1 MVTVLLLA
9 TAALLWPPGRPGMAG
24 GLGRHPARRASR
36 LWRDRLPGSR
46 TGLLAIGATCVALG
60 AITAGPAGTLAAG
73 IVTAT
78 LIVLGRSALADRHR
92 RSDLIDIIAGLRLL
106 SRELRSGAAPAQA
119 AGEAA
124 TAARGVAVMVLA
136 ALATRRGSGAIAGAD
151 PRGSPTALAGSG
163 VPAPMRDSTGSARS
177 GLGSAK
183 GGRLG
188 RILPAE
194 GPVAEV
200 VARLTSGWILAGR
213 HGLAITPM
221 IDAAVR
227 DASERLA
234 ADTER
239 ASQVAGPRMSG
250 YVMAGLPL
258 MGLLLGVGMGA
269 DPVHVLTSTALGN
282 VMLIGGVALTCA
294 GLLWSARIVRP

>member
-1 MVTVLLLA
+1 MVTLLLLA
-9 TAALLWPPGRPGMAG
+9 TAALLWPPGRPGTAR

-36 LWRDRLPGSR
+36 FHRDRLPGSR

-78 LIVLGRSALADRHR
+78 LIVLGRSALAERHR

-124 TAARGVAVMVLA
+124 AAARGVAVMVLA
-136 ALATRRGSGAIAGAD
+136 ALATRRGSGAIASANPG
-151 PRGSPTALAGSG
+151 GSSAALRPSN
-163 VPAPMRDSTGSARS
+163 GSARS
-177 GLGSAK
+177 GLGPAK

-188 RILPAE
+188 RIVPAE

-221 IDAAVR
+221 IDAAVL
-227 DASERLA
+227 DASERLS

-282 VMLIGGVALTCA
+282 VLLIVGVALTCA

>member
-1 MVTVLLLA
+1 MVTLLLLA
-9 TAALLWPPGRPGMAG
+9 TAALLWPPGRPGTAG

-36 LWRDRLPGSR
+36 LDRDRLSGSR
-46 TGLLAIGATCVALG
+46 TGLLSIGATCVALG
-60 AITAGPAGTLAAG
+60 AIMAGPAGTLAAG

-78 LIVLGRSALADRHR
+78 LIVLGRSALAERHR

-124 TAARGVAVMVLA
+124 AAARGVAVMVLA
-136 ALATRRGSGAIAGAD
+136 ALATRRGSGAIASANPG
-151 PRGSPTALAGSG
+151 GSSAALR
-163 VPAPMRDSTGSARS
+163 PSTGSARS
-177 GLGSAK
+177 GLGSAN

-188 RILPAE
+188 RIVPAE

-221 IDAAVR
+221 IDAAVL
-227 DASERLA
+227 DASERLS

-282 VMLIGGVALTCA
+282 VLLIVGVALTCA